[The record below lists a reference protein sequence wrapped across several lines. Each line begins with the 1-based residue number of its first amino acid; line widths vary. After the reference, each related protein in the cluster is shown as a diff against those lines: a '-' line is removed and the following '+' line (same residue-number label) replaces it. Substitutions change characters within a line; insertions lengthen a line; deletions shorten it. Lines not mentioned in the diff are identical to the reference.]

1 MTSAIVLAGGR
12 ATRLAGVV
20 DDRPKALADIAGR
33 PFLDWQFD
41 YLAGQGVERVVL
53 ALGHLAQ
60 PVIDR
65 YRGRY
70 GALRIDHVIEPAPLG
85 TGGAIRFAFAEAG
98 LDAAYVLNGDSLAPF
113 ALALLDGDDE
123 FSLAI
128 REVDDASRYGSVRCE
143 GDRIVAFG
151 EKAAAGRGWINAG
164 VYRIRRRA
172 LDRWPLPPSFSL
184 ERDLLAA
191 HAAEMRPRAV
201 RVSAPF
207 IDIGTPESL
216 RDAAQVIPAMFA
228 AGIPRER

>member
-12 ATRLAGVV
+12 ATRLAGIV
-20 DDRPKALADIAGR
+20 DDLPKALADIAGR
-33 PFLDWQFD
+33 PFLDWQLD
-41 YLAGQGVERVVL
+41 YLAGQGIARVVL
-53 ALGHLAQ
+53 ALGHLAG
-60 PVIDR
+60 PIIDR

-85 TGGAIRFAFAEAG
+85 TGGAIRFAFDEARIDG
-98 LDAAYVLNGDSLAPF
+98 AYVLNGDSLTPI
-113 ALALLDGDDE
+113 ALSSLDGDDD

-128 REVDDASRYGSVRCE
+128 REVDDASRFGSVRCE
-143 GDRIVAFG
+143 GDRVVAFG
-151 EKAAAGRGWINAG
+151 EKQAAGRGWINAG
-164 VYRIRRRA
+164 VYRIRRRV

-191 HAAEMRPRAV
+191 HAAELRPRAV

-216 RDAAQVIPAMFA
+216 RAGAGVIPAMFA
-228 AGIPRER
+228 IARRGG